1 MYVVAPV
8 EVQVSSVQARL
19 SEQFGPAPAEH
30 VPDWQESFAVH
41 PFESALH
48 AVPFGLYVHA
58 VWLVVLVHCW
68 QALDGFASPSMKQ
81 LPPIRQVPVR
91 G

>member
-1 MYVVAPV
+1 M
-8 EVQVSSVQARL
+8 QARL
-19 SEQFGPAPAEH
+19 SEQFGAAPAEH
-30 VPDWQESFAVH
+30 VPDWHESFAVQ

-48 AVPFGLYVHA
+48 AVPFALFVHA
-58 VWLVVLVHCW
+58 AWLVADEHCW
-68 QALDGFASPSMKQ
+68 HAFDGFASPSMKQ